1 MAELFDYK
9 CPACG
14 AAMVFDAE
22 LQKMKC
28 PYCDTIVDMSQFQEQ
43 VAELE
48 QEPPTEA
55 EHTDADGDGWID
67 SGGSEWT
74 DEEKEGLRVY
84 SCKSCG
90 GEIIADAQT
99 GATTCPYCGSNVVMK
114 GQFEGRIKPDKIL
127 PFKITKKQAIEE
139 YNKLVRG
146 RWLLP
151 PAFRDQSRIEKI
163 QGVYVPYW
171 VFSTKAHVD
180 LEYEGTKV
188 HAMVVGDVENITTE
202 HFAVERSGDLV
213 FENVPADCSTKIDDI
228 MTESI
233 EPFDYSEAVPFQPAY
248 MAGFL
253 ADRYDEDVEKSR
265 KRAEA
270 RIVKSAD
277 IPFRQTIQGSYS
289 TLNLVNSD
297 VRLFDARNDYAL
309 LPVWL
314 INISWN
320 GQTWLYAIN
329 GQTGKTVGDFP
340 EDKGQFW
347 KYVVTRGIGIAAVVY
362 AVTFLFSMF

>member
-1 MAELFDYK
+1 
-9 CPACG
+9 
-14 AAMVFDAE
+14 MVFDAD

-43 VAELE
+43 ADELAAAE
-48 QEPPTEA
+48 PKPSDT
-55 EHTDADGDGWID
+55 DGDGWDD
-67 SGGSEWT
+67 SGGAEWT
-74 DEEKEGLRVY
+74 DEEKASMRVY

-127 PFKITKKQAIEE
+127 PFKFSKKQAIEE
-139 YNKLVRG
+139 YKKLVEK

-151 PAFRDQSRIEKI
+151 AAFREQSRIDKI
-163 QGVYVPYW
+163 QGVYVPFW
-171 VFSTKAHVD
+171 VFDAKAQVD
-180 LEYEGTKV
+180 LEYEATKV
-188 HAMVVGDVENITTE
+188 HVAVVGDVENVTTE
-202 HFAVERSGDLV
+202 HFMVERSGVLE
-213 FENVPADCSTKIDDI
+213 FQKVPADCSSKIDDI
-228 MTESI
+228 ITESI

-253 ADRYDEDVEKSR
+253 ADRYDENVEESR
-265 KRAEA
+265 RRAEA

-277 IPFRQTIQGSYS
+277 APFRRTIQGSYS
-289 TLNLVNSD
+289 TLNLASSN
-297 VRLFDARNDYAL
+297 VRIRNARYDYAL

-320 GQTWLYAIN
+320 GKTWLYAIN

-347 KYVVTRGIGIAAVVY
+347 KYVLTRGAGIAVAVY
-362 AVTFLFSMF
+362 AASFLFSLM